1 MSPEHDSNASPS
13 ANNEVKQEAGENSAN
28 SANMQTSGA
37 AGATPAVSTQ
47 ETHSHAASATAG
59 ATASSISSGSRAATA
74 VVRAPEV
81 AAAPTPK
88 PEPPCETRTE
98 VTETEAHRENV
109 HPSDDAKEN
118 QKPTHAVPPRNN
130 PAHKGEAM
138 ASSDGARDHD
148 ANSALAQASEA
159 TSPDGRAMS
168 VSVPVASSEPV
179 VEGDPAFAGAAKA
192 AGAAT
197 DGEVHARTSDAHA
210 THPQAEGAAATAPA
224 EAHVAPTAENPA
236 VAESHEMESN
246 ETMEQLLEQ
255 FPTPE
260 PVAAEGEIFDGR
272 VVSVTEA
279 GVVVD
284 VGGKFEGLV
293 PAQEFADSGSP
304 IEFGPGQTIEVE
316 RLHESKDGYVLL
328 SHVRAHR
335 RRVWERI
342 DKAYREHATVKGK
355 VTERIKGG
363 LVVDIG
369 VRSFLPASQI
379 ELRPVHDLD
388 SWKDRDLEVR
398 VLKLNR
404 KRGNVVVSR
413 RAILEEEQKAKR
425 SALVEALHEGS
436 VVTGKVKN
444 VTDYGVFV
452 DLGGMDGLLHV
463 SDLVWGR
470 VPHPSTIVKAGDDL
484 EVQVLKFD
492 KEKQRISLGRK
503 QLLPDPWAT
512 VPERFPVGMKLTG
525 KVVGVTDYGAFVQI
539 EPGVEGLVHVSE
551 MSWSKRTKHPSKV
564 VKTGDDIDVVVLE
577 VKTDQRRISLGLKQT
592 QPDPWEAA
600 AEKYPVGT
608 IVHGKIRNLADFGAF
623 VEIEEGMEGLI
634 HISDVSWTERI
645 KHPSDKFKKG
655 DNVEAKVLK
664 VDSANR
670 RLSLGI
676 KQVKD
681 IWSDWFSAHKVGEV
695 IKGKVART
703 TDFGAFV
710 TLAEGIEGLCHISE
724 IEERRPKGDRGDRD
738 KDREAKEKMARG
750 ARVTAVLTVG
760 TEYDFKVLRLEPE
773 SRKISL
779 SYRAA
784 QKQQERQEIET
795 FKSTAKVAKSSP
807 TATIGDMIM
816 AKRQAK

>member
-1 MSPEHDSNASPS
+1 MSPEHDLNLPTATVESASTETS
-13 ANNEVKQEAGENSAN
+13 AEMPQGSAGE
-28 SANMQTSGA
+28 
-37 AGATPAVSTQ
+37 
-47 ETHSHAASATAG
+47 AASQAATEHASSS
-59 ATASSISSGSRAATA
+59 TASVSSAVTATGTAAA
-74 VVRAPEV
+74 VARAPEV
-81 AAAPTPK
+81 RSTENDGAERAAATS
-88 PEPPCETRTE
+88 EPALSSVSPAVAEASSTAA
-98 VTETEAHRENV
+98 VTEQAAPADTAELTAAIQI
-109 HPSDDAKEN
+109 DA
-118 QKPTHAVPPRNN
+118 
-130 PAHKGEAM
+130 
-138 ASSDGARDHD
+138 S
-148 ANSALAQASEA
+148 
-159 TSPDGRAMS
+159 
-168 VSVPVASSEPV
+168 
-179 VEGDPAFAGAAKA
+179 
-192 AGAAT
+192 
-197 DGEVHARTSDAHA
+197 
-210 THPQAEGAAATAPA
+210 AAATA
-224 EAHVAPTAENPA
+224 NPA
-236 VAESHEMESN
+236 DATVGASAGAESSESA
-246 ETMEQLLEQ
+246 ETTQTMDQLMEQ
-255 FPTPE
+255 FAVPE
-260 PVAAEGEIFDGR
+260 PAVAEGEIFDGH
-272 VVSVTEA
+272 VLAVTDA
-279 GVVVD
+279 GVIVD

-293 PAQEFADSGSP
+293 PAQEFVDSGSP

-316 RLHESKDGYVLL
+316 RLHAQKDGYVLL

-342 DKAYREHATVKGK
+342 EKSYREHATIKGK

-388 SWKDRDLEVR
+388 SWKDKEIDVR

-413 RAILEEEQKAKR
+413 RAILEEDQKSKR
-425 SALVEALHEGS
+425 DSLMGSLAEGT

-470 VPHPSTIVKAGDDL
+470 VPHPSSIVKAGDDL
-484 EVQVLKFD
+484 EVQILKFD

-512 VPERFPVGMKLTG
+512 VPERFPVGTRVHG

-551 MSWSKRTKHPSKV
+551 MSWSKRTKHPAKI
-564 VKTGDDIDVVVLE
+564 VKEGDELEVVVLE

-592 QPDPWEAA
+592 QPDPWDAA

-608 IVHGKIRNLADFGAF
+608 VVSGRIRNLADFGAF

-645 KHPSDKFKKG
+645 KHPSEKFKKG
-655 DNVEAKVLK
+655 DTVEAKVLK
-664 VDSANR
+664 VDSQNR

-676 KQVKD
+676 KQLKD
-681 IWSDWFSAHKVGEV
+681 IWADWFTSHKIGD
-695 IKGKVART
+695 ILKGKVART

-710 TLAEGIEGLCHISE
+710 ELAEGIEALCHVSE
-724 IEERRPKGDRGDRD
+724 IEERRPKGDRD
-738 KDREAKEKMARG
+738 KEKAARG
-750 ARVTAVLTVG
+750 ARVTAVLTTG
-760 TEYDFKVLRLEPE
+760 NEYDFKILRLEPE
-773 SRKISL
+773 QHKISL

-784 QKQQERQEIET
+784 QKQVERQEIE
-795 FKSTAKVAKSSP
+795 SYRAAAAPAPQRPKSSP
-807 TATIGDMIM
+807 TATIGDAIM
-816 AKRQAK
+816 AKRQSS

>member
-1 MSPEHDSNASPS
+1 MSPEHDLNLPTATVESASTETS
-13 ANNEVKQEAGENSAN
+13 AEMPQGSAGE
-28 SANMQTSGA
+28 
-37 AGATPAVSTQ
+37 
-47 ETHSHAASATAG
+47 AASQAATEHASSS
-59 ATASSISSGSRAATA
+59 TASVSSAVTATGTAAA
-74 VVRAPEV
+74 VARAPEV
-81 AAAPTPK
+81 RSTENDGAERAAATS
-88 PEPPCETRTE
+88 EPALSSVSPAVAEASSTAA
-98 VTETEAHRENV
+98 VTEQA
-109 HPSDDAKEN
+109 A
-118 QKPTHAVPPRNN
+118 
-130 PAHKGEAM
+130 PADTAE
-138 ASSDGARDHD
+138 
-148 ANSALAQASEA
+148 L
-159 TSPDGRAMS
+159 
-168 VSVPVASSEPV
+168 
-179 VEGDPAFAGAAKA
+179 KA
-192 AGAAT
+192 AIQI
-197 DGEVHARTSDAHA
+197 DAS
-210 THPQAEGAAATAPA
+210 AAATA
-224 EAHVAPTAENPA
+224 NPA
-236 VAESHEMESN
+236 DATVDASAGAESSESA
-246 ETMEQLLEQ
+246 ETTQTMDQLMEQ
-255 FPTPE
+255 FAVPE
-260 PVAAEGEIFDGR
+260 PAVAEGEIFDGH
-272 VVSVTEA
+272 VLAVTDA
-279 GVVVD
+279 GVIVD

-293 PAQEFADSGSP
+293 PAQEFVDSGSP

-316 RLHESKDGYVLL
+316 RLHAQKDGYVLL

-342 DKAYREHATVKGK
+342 EKSYREHATIKGK

-388 SWKDRDLEVR
+388 SWKDKEIDVR

-413 RAILEEEQKAKR
+413 RAILEEDQKSKR
-425 SALVEALHEGS
+425 DSLMGSLAEGT

-470 VPHPSTIVKAGDDL
+470 VPHPSSIVKAGDDL
-484 EVQVLKFD
+484 EVQILKFD

-512 VPERFPVGMKLTG
+512 VPERFPVGTRVHG

-551 MSWSKRTKHPSKV
+551 MSWSKRTKHPAKI
-564 VKTGDDIDVVVLE
+564 VKEGDELEVVVLE

-592 QPDPWEAA
+592 QPDPWDAA

-608 IVHGKIRNLADFGAF
+608 VVSGRIRNLADFGAF

-645 KHPSDKFKKG
+645 KHPSEKFKKG
-655 DNVEAKVLK
+655 DTVEAKVLK
-664 VDSANR
+664 VDSQNR

-676 KQVKD
+676 KQLKD
-681 IWSDWFSAHKVGEV
+681 IWADWFTAHKIGD
-695 IKGKVART
+695 ILKGKVART

-710 TLAEGIEGLCHISE
+710 ELAEGIEALCHVSE
-724 IEERRPKGDRGDRD
+724 IEERRPKGDRD
-738 KDREAKEKMARG
+738 KEKAARG
-750 ARVTAVLTVG
+750 ARVTAVLTTG
-760 TEYDFKVLRLEPE
+760 NEYDFKILRLEPE
-773 SRKISL
+773 QHKISL

-784 QKQQERQEIET
+784 QKQVERQEIE
-795 FKSTAKVAKSSP
+795 SYRAAAAPAPQRPKSSP
-807 TATIGDMIM
+807 TATIGDAIM
-816 AKRQAK
+816 AKRQSS

>member
-1 MSPEHDSNASPS
+1 MSPEHDLNLPTATVESASTETS
-13 ANNEVKQEAGENSAN
+13 AEMPQGSAGE
-28 SANMQTSGA
+28 
-37 AGATPAVSTQ
+37 
-47 ETHSHAASATAG
+47 AASQAATEHASSS
-59 ATASSISSGSRAATA
+59 TASVSSAVTATGTAAA
-74 VVRAPEV
+74 VARAPEV
-81 AAAPTPK
+81 RSTENDGAERAAATS
-88 PEPPCETRTE
+88 EPALSSVSPAVAEASSTAA
-98 VTETEAHRENV
+98 VTEQAAPADTAELTAAIQI
-109 HPSDDAKEN
+109 DA
-118 QKPTHAVPPRNN
+118 
-130 PAHKGEAM
+130 
-138 ASSDGARDHD
+138 S
-148 ANSALAQASEA
+148 
-159 TSPDGRAMS
+159 
-168 VSVPVASSEPV
+168 
-179 VEGDPAFAGAAKA
+179 
-192 AGAAT
+192 
-197 DGEVHARTSDAHA
+197 
-210 THPQAEGAAATAPA
+210 AAATA
-224 EAHVAPTAENPA
+224 NPA
-236 VAESHEMESN
+236 DATVGASAGAESSESA
-246 ETMEQLLEQ
+246 ETTQTMDQLMEQ
-255 FPTPE
+255 FAVPE
-260 PVAAEGEIFDGR
+260 PAVAEGEIFDGH
-272 VVSVTEA
+272 VLAVTDA
-279 GVVVD
+279 GVIVD

-293 PAQEFADSGSP
+293 PAQEFVDSGSP

-316 RLHESKDGYVLL
+316 RLHAQKDGYVLL

-342 DKAYREHATVKGK
+342 EKSYREHATIKGK

-388 SWKDRDLEVR
+388 SWKDKEIDVR

-413 RAILEEEQKAKR
+413 RAILEEDQKSKR
-425 SALVEALHEGS
+425 DSLMGSLAEGT

-470 VPHPSTIVKAGDDL
+470 VPHPSSIVKAGDDL
-484 EVQVLKFD
+484 EVQILKFD

-512 VPERFPVGMKLTG
+512 VPERFPVGTRVHG

-551 MSWSKRTKHPSKV
+551 MSWSKRTKHPAKI
-564 VKTGDDIDVVVLE
+564 VKEGDELEVVVLE

-592 QPDPWEAA
+592 QPDPWDAA

-608 IVHGKIRNLADFGAF
+608 VVSGRIRNLADFGAF

-645 KHPSDKFKKG
+645 KHPSEKFKKG
-655 DNVEAKVLK
+655 DTVEAKVLK
-664 VDSANR
+664 VDSQNR

-676 KQVKD
+676 KQLKD
-681 IWSDWFSAHKVGEV
+681 IWADWFTAHKIGD
-695 IKGKVART
+695 ILKGKVART

-710 TLAEGIEGLCHISE
+710 ELAEGIEALCHVSE
-724 IEERRPKGDRGDRD
+724 IEERRPKGDRD
-738 KDREAKEKMARG
+738 KEKAARG
-750 ARVTAVLTVG
+750 ARVTAVLTTG
-760 TEYDFKVLRLEPE
+760 NEYDFKILRLEPE
-773 SRKISL
+773 QHKISL

-784 QKQQERQEIET
+784 QKQVERQEIE
-795 FKSTAKVAKSSP
+795 SYRAAAAPAPQRPKSSP
-807 TATIGDMIM
+807 TATIGDAIM
-816 AKRQAK
+816 AKRQSS